1 MKDTPSAVI
10 GKPRPAMLGKLG
22 EEAAAAYLM
31 EQGFT
36 ILGRNVRLHIE
47 PISAISCYAR
57 QKKYHKLSGK
67 IPQDFTGKGSAL
79 SGKSASNGSISSD
92 SAGKGPGRITA
103 EIDIIARD
111 GDMLVFA
118 EVKTRSSKSCGF
130 PSESVDISKQR
141 KLRRAASQYM
151 QMHGLHISA
160 RFDVISVLGTPGNFT
175 ITHYKNAFY

>member
-1 MKDTPSAVI
+1 MKDTPSANI

-47 PISAISCYAR
+47 PINAISCYAR
-57 QKKYHKLSGK
+57 QKKYHRIDTPKSSLKGRGMNCGSSG
-67 IPQDFTGKGSAL
+67 INT
-79 SGKSASNGSISSD
+79 D
-92 SAGKGPGRITA
+92 SAGKGSGRITA

-130 PSESVDISKQR
+130 PSESVDLSKQR

-151 QMHGLHISA
+151 HLNNLHMSA

-175 ITHYKNAFY
+175 ITHYKNAF